1 MSNRTI
7 KIAAAGA
14 AVVAGPAVAAADD
27 SYPSLEL
34 AIEGGLTFSDY
45 SDVAGGKVGNLFDN
59 DIGGYGAISIGRA
72 FDAGSPYD
80 WRLTGTITQ
89 FADNSYSDFYSSG
102 PYSSSA
108 EFGTGF
114 GFQTIDFDI
123 GRNAYVRDNVHTRIF
138 AGVRGMHLNSTSD
151 FGASKVGN
159 DGPPGFTPTSRQGSK
174 VGEVDFIGAGP
185 RIGGEFR
192 AGDQWGIVGGLSGSA
207 IYGRRTFTF
216 RSEFQEN
223 YGADSYGPYSYS
235 ASNSEY
241 DWITEL
247 TASIGVSYKPN
258 DGMEIVGG
266 YRAQK
271 LWNVV
276 GDYGPSNMDDP
287 TIHGPFLQLKT
298 KF

>member
-45 SDVAGGKVGNLFDN
+45 SDIAGGKVGNLFDT

-89 FADNSYSDFYSSG
+89 FQDNIYSDFYDEG
-102 PYSSSA
+102 PYSSNG
-108 EFGTGF
+108 ELGTGF

-138 AGVRGMHLNSTSD
+138 GGIRGMHLRTKNEFD
-151 FGASKVGN
+151 FSKVG
-159 DGPPGFTPTSRQGSK
+159 GPPPESYQFGK
-174 VGEVDFIGAGP
+174 VGETEFLGAGP

-207 IYGRRTFTF
+207 IYGRRTFTI
-216 RSEFQEN
+216 SSDYQGSYN
-223 YGADSYGPYSYS
+223 GDSYGPYSYGG
-235 ASNSEY
+235 SNSEY

-258 DGMEIVGG
+258 DSTEIVGG

-276 GDYGPSNMDDP
+276 GDYGSSNLNNP
-287 TIHGPFLQLKT
+287 TVHGPYLQVKT